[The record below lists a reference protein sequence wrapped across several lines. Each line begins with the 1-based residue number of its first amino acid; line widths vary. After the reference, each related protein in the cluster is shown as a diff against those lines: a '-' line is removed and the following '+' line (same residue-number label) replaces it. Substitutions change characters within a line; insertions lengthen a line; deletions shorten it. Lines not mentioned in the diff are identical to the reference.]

1 MSQQWRNKVDLFL
14 KLANKHDVRM
24 ILVGG
29 GAVNFHGYQRHSA
42 DVGFWIDT
50 STKNL
55 EKSIKVFGEMGY
67 GIDDFPEEV
76 KSKQQ
81 NISVKFSSTDLNLE
95 LITRFSLSKTFE
107 EAYENSLLATHD
119 NLKDVNWRV
128 LSYKDLIDS
137 KMKAKRPKDLL
148 DVQQLKEINNNKDE

>member
-1 MSQQWRNKVDLFL
+1 
-14 KLANKHDVRM
+14 
-24 ILVGG
+24 
-29 GAVNFHGYQRHSA
+29 
-42 DVGFWIDT
+42 
-50 STKNL
+50 
-55 EKSIKVFGEMGY
+55 MGY

-81 NISVKFSSTDLNLE
+81 NISVKFSPTDLNLE
-95 LITRFSLSKTFE
+95 LITRFSLSKTFD